1 MSRPGLDAVAQP
13 FPVTASGAGEAAGL
27 RQSALQ
33 KNAWRLLPVL
43 TLAFVFNY
51 IDRTS
56 VGFAALSMNAD
67 LGLTSTEFG
76 WGAGILFFGYCFF
89 ELPSNVVLYRVGAR
103 RWLAR
108 IMISWGLVSALT
120 AFVTGPYTFYG
131 ARFLLG
137 VAEAGFFPGVTFLL
151 SAWFPAEYRTRVLAW
166 FLVAV
171 PLSSVIGGPLSVLLL
186 ELNGVLGLHGWQWMF
201 LVQGL
206 PACVLGLLVLVIV
219 RDSPH
224 KAHWLTQGERDALV
238 TMLAEEQRDRPT
250 RSIGAALRDPRVLLL
265 AAIQFGF
272 IVGSYGVGIWLPLIL
287 KSQGLTNLTIGFVSV
302 VPYAIATA
310 AMLVWA
316 QQVDRTGRKIGNLAA
331 ACFVGA
337 LGLVFAV
344 VAGSFSLSLLGLTV
358 ALVGVTSARAIFW
371 TIPTRFLTGMAAAG
385 GLAFI
390 NSVGTFGGFVGPF
403 TIGWL
408 KDLTGSFT
416 AGLLVMTGLGLVA
429 AVLALALKL
438 VVQEE

>member
-1 MSRPGLDAVAQP
+1 MRRSGPGAVVQPSPGVAADAGNV
-13 FPVTASGAGEAAGL
+13 AGL
-27 RQSALQ
+27 RRSALR

-56 VGFAALSMNAD
+56 VGFAGLTMNAD
-67 LGLTSTEFG
+67 LGLTPTEFG
-76 WGAGILFFGYCFF
+76 WGAGVLFFGYCFF
-89 ELPSNVVLYRVGAR
+89 ELPSNIALYRVGAR

-108 IMISWGLVSALT
+108 IMVSWGLVSALT
-120 AFVTGPYTFYG
+120 AFVTGPYSFYG

-137 VAEAGFFPGVTFLL
+137 VAEAGFFPGVSFLL
-151 SAWFPAEYRTRVLAW
+151 SAWFPAEYRARVRAW

-171 PLSSVIGGPLSVLLL
+171 PVSSVIGGPFSVLLL
-186 ELNGVLGLHGWQWMF
+186 TLDGVLGLHGWQWLF
-201 LVQGL
+201 VVQGL
-206 PACVLGLLVLVIV
+206 PACVLGLFVLAIV

-224 KAHWLTQGERDALV
+224 EAHWLTQAERDALA
-238 TMLAEEQRDRPT
+238 TMLAEERRDRPT
-250 RSIGAALRDPRVLLL
+250 RSLRAALCDARVLLL

-287 KSQGLTNLTIGFVSV
+287 KGQGLSNLMVGFVSV

-331 ACFVGA
+331 ACLVGA
-337 LGLVFAV
+337 LGLVVAV

-358 ALVGVTSARAIFW
+358 ALAGVTSARAIFW

-390 NSVGTFGGFVGPF
+390 NSVGTFGGFGGPF

-429 AVLALALKL
+429 AVLALSLKL
-438 VVQEE
+438 AVREE

>member
-1 MSRPGLDAVAQP
+1 M
-13 FPVTASGAGEAAGL
+13 TAHGVEAMAAPLTPAAGAHETAGL
-27 RQSALQ
+27 RRSAMR
-33 KNAWRLLPVL
+33 KNAWHLLPVL

-56 VGFAALSMNAD
+56 VGFAALTMNAD

-76 WGAGILFFGYCFF
+76 WGAGVLFFGYCFF
-89 ELPSNVVLYRVGAR
+89 EVPSNIVLYRVGAR

-120 AFVTGPYTFYG
+120 AFVTGPYSFYG

-151 SAWFPAEYRTRVLAW
+151 SAWFPAEYRARVLAW

-171 PLSSVIGGPLSVLLL
+171 PVSSVIGGPFSVLLL
-186 ELNGVLGLHGWQWMF
+186 ELNGFLGLHGWQWMF

-206 PACVLGLLVLVIV
+206 PACVLGVCLLWVV
-219 RDSPH
+219 RDDPRE
-224 KAHWLTQGERDALV
+224 AHWLTQAERDALAAL
-238 TMLAEEQRDRPT
+238 LAEERRDRPAHSL
-250 RSIGAALRDPRVLLL
+250 RAALRDSRVLLL

-287 KSQGLTNLTIGFVSV
+287 KGQGLANLAVGFASV
-302 VPYAIATA
+302 VPYAVATV
-310 AMLVWA
+310 AMLLWA
-316 QQVDRTGRKIGNLAA
+316 RQVDRTGRKIGNLAA

-337 LGLVFAV
+337 LGLVGAV
-344 VAGSFSLSLLGLTV
+344 LAGSFVPSLLGLTV

-408 KDLTGSFT
+408 KDLTGSFS

-429 AVLALALKL
+429 AVLALSLKL
-438 VVQEE
+438 VVREE

>member
-1 MSRPGLDAVAQP
+1 MTERAGNAIAPMP
-13 FPVTASGAGEAAGL
+13 ASGVDDTGGL
-27 RQSALQ
+27 RQSAMR

-56 VGFAALSMNAD
+56 VGFAALTMNAD
-67 LGLTSTEFG
+67 LGLPATEVG
-76 WGAGILFFGYCFF
+76 GGAGVLFFGYCFF
-89 ELPSNVVLYRVGAR
+89 EVPSNIALYRVGAR

-108 IMISWGLVSALT
+108 IMVSWGLVSALT
-120 AFVTGPYTFYG
+120 AFVTGRYSFYG
-131 ARFLLG
+131 ARLLLG

-151 SAWFPAEYRTRVLAW
+151 AAWFPAEYRARVLAW

-171 PLSSVIGGPLSVLLL
+171 PVSSVIGGPFSVLLL
-186 ELNGVLGLHGWQWMF
+186 ALNGALGLHGWQWMF
-201 LVQGL
+201 LAQGL
-206 PACVLGLLVLVIV
+206 PACVLGVLVLWIV
-219 RDSPH
+219 RDDPCE
-224 KAHWLTQGERDALV
+224 AHWLTQAERDALAA
-238 TMLAEEQRDRPT
+238 MLAEERRDRPA
-250 RSIGAALRDPRVLLL
+250 RSLRAALRDGRVLLL

-287 KSQGLTNLTIGFVSV
+287 KGQGLSNLAVGFASV
-302 VPYAIATA
+302 VPYAVATV
-310 AMLVWA
+310 AMLLWA
-316 QQVDRTGRKIGNLAA
+316 RQVDRTGRKISNLAA
-331 ACFVGA
+331 ACLVGA
-337 LGLVFAV
+337 LGLVGAV
-344 VAGSFSLSLLGLTV
+344 LAGSFVPSLLGLTV

-416 AGLLVMTGLGLVA
+416 AGLLAMTGLGLVA
-429 AVLALALKL
+429 AVLALSLKL
-438 VVQEE
+438 VVREE